1 MLTLTVTTPAG
12 EEEEEIERLVQSI
25 SPAANRVYR
34 VSGTQKFEMPK
45 QGMKI
50 SVVFG
55 AMEQAKSSLHILAW
69 GLADTTLEDV
79 FVRVAKQSDMS
90 TVT

>member
-1 MLTLTVTTPAG
+1 MLTVTAPAG
-12 EEEEEIERLVQSI
+12 EEEVERLARSI

-34 VSGTQKFEMPK
+34 VSGTQKFEVPK
-45 QGMKI
+45 EGLKI
-50 SVVFG
+50 SEVFR
-55 AMEQAKSSLHILAW
+55 AMEEAKSRLSILAW

-79 FVRVAKQSDMS
+79 FVRVAKDSDMS

>member
-1 MLTLTVTTPAG
+1 
-12 EEEEEIERLVQSI
+12 VQSI

-45 QGMKI
+45 RGMKI
-50 SVVFG
+50 SAVFQ
-55 AMEQAKSSLHILAW
+55 AMEQAKSSLYIVAW

-79 FVRVAKQSDMS
+79 FVRVAKQTDMS

>member
-1 MLTLTVTTPAG
+1 
-12 EEEEEIERLVQSI
+12 
-25 SPAANRVYR
+25 
-34 VSGTQKFEMPK
+34 
-45 QGMKI
+45 MKI

-79 FVRVAKQSDMS
+79 FVRVARQSDMS
-90 TVT
+90 TMT

>member
-1 MLTLTVTTPAG
+1 MLTVTTPAG
-12 EEEEEIERLVQSI
+12 EEEEEVVERLVQSI

-55 AMEQAKSSLHILAW
+55 AMEQAKSSLNILAW

-79 FVRVAKQSDMS
+79 FVRVAKESDMS